1 METIAAERP
10 TDWDT
15 CELHVFA
22 DIHLGDLLVDGKLLQ
37 ERIAHCEETENC
49 VVVLNGDICNAAV
62 KSSVSDVYAE
72 SVRPMEQLKTAVRYF
87 GKLAEQGKILALTD
101 GNHERRVYRNDGI
114 DMSAII
120 AAQLGVPYSPGAA
133 MIFLRFGDERQ
144 HHRRMLY
151 TIFCSH
157 GTGGGSKIG
166 SKASRLLN
174 MSEICDADIFVHSH
188 VHEPLIVKRA
198 FFRTNAGN
206 SSVQRVDRLYINTAA
221 YLDYGSYAEQSEL
234 PAGSKATPVV
244 YLDGHR
250 RNMIAQ
256 M

>member
-1 METIAAERP
+1 METIAVERP
-10 TDWDT
+10 TEWDT

-22 DIHLGDLLVDGKLLQ
+22 DVHLGDLLVDGKLLA

-62 KSSVSDVYAE
+62 KNSPSDIYAE
-72 SVRPMEQLKTAVRYF
+72 SIRPMEQLKTAVRYF

-114 DMSAII
+114 DMSALI

-133 MIFLRFGDERQ
+133 LIFLRFGRDSK
-144 HHRRMLY
+144 HCRRMMY
-151 TIFCSH
+151 SIFCNH
-157 GTGGGSKIG
+157 GSGGGSKIG
-166 SKASRLLN
+166 GKANRVLS
-174 MSEICDADIFVHSH
+174 MAETIDADIFVHSH
-188 VHEPLIVKRA
+188 THEPIIVKRA
-198 FFRTNAGN
+198 FYRVNPQN
-206 SSVQRVDRLYINTAA
+206 SSVSRVDRLFLNTGAV
-221 YLDYGSYAEQSEL
+221 LDYGGYAEQSEL

-250 RNMIAQ
+250 RNMICQ